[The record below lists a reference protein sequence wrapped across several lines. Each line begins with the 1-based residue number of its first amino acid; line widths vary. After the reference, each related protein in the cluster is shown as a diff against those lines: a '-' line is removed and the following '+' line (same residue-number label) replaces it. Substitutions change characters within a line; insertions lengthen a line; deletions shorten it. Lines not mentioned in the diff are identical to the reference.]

1 MPTGCD
7 NKKRGAYK
15 NMNTLLELLDKT
27 VPEFSASKNSDLR
40 NEMAKKF
47 SEDPSRTSR
56 LISSRSPDFAA
67 LPEDERLKIV
77 NNAIETDKRA
87 FKDSM
92 VENYVRPAAQ
102 VLGTTAGGIGGTALG
117 GPVGGVAL
125 GGAGYALSNKAIDAL
140 KGAIGGTPK
149 EYGSFGEEF
158 LNTSKEIAEGAA
170 LEAGGA
176 ILGKAVPAVVK
187 VANDKGLKPLVET
200 VKKGGNIVKK
210 PVEYL
215 TKPASDSAE
224 VVAAA
229 ERQAIDLTRA
239 ETSGSV
245 AAAIGENGLGKGMLS
260 AGVKQEV
267 FEKQAAQIEN
277 AITKTKV
284 NTGAET
290 LTPAEL
296 GENIAKGK
304 DVVGGKY
311 KEQVSKLYNKVD
323 EKIGVKPVD
332 MPEASKAISELA
344 EANKNLTV
352 SRSPA
357 LKYAE
362 ELQGDG
368 KSFKELQ
375 TIRSKISEDINKEMV
390 ENGYSQ
396 TRTVKDLTTLR
407 QAITADM
414 GQAAENAGVGATW
427 RRANKYHG
435 YGKDIFED
443 NDLLKIIN
451 KDPEKIPSLIFKHNS
466 ETNVKRIMQTLPEET
481 KKEVRRYMVDHVF
494 TDSGEFG
501 FSKAGTWFPKYETS
515 LQAAFGKNDP
525 ILKDFK
531 DLAAISNRKAE
542 VYKKG
547 GNPSGTG
554 KAVDFLTNTVLG
566 VTYFPALIAKVLG
579 ERAAAKW
586 WFQSPTF
593 RKAVISV
600 AKEPKKAASP
610 GMRNIIGRIGGR
622 AALNKYD
629 GELKQAG
636 INGANAQSKAI
647 NKGDAINA
655 QHDPFG
661 KSFIKYSGKPDEAVD
676 YLLKAKQGYVPAA
689 FHKEGV
695 GDIDLVWG
703 EAGKIGEKGGYG
715 LAHIIRRR
723 NEQGLNG
730 FAFTRKIPDIIK
742 NGKVYR
748 RKEHPNALYIGTDK
762 EELVIML
769 NWKGEEKK
777 WLLTGYEIFK

>member
-1 MPTGCD
+1 MNAMDVLLGQALPSFPNFD
-7 NKKRGAYK
+7 DEDKKEMRSLAMGNPRG
-15 NMNTLLELLDKT
+15 T
-27 VPEFSASKNSDLR
+27 VE
-40 NEMAKKF
+40 
-47 SEDPSRTSR
+47 

-67 LPEDERLKIV
+67 LPEAERLKIV

-87 FKDSM
+87 FKDRV

-102 VLGTTAGGIGGTALG
+102 VLGTTAGGIGGTAFG
-117 GPVGGVAL
+117 GPVGGVVL
-125 GGAGYALSNKAIDAL
+125 GGTGYALGNKATDAL
-140 KGAIGGTPK
+140 KGVIGGTPK
-149 EYGSFGEEF
+149 EYGSFGDEII
-158 LNTSKEIAEGAA
+158 NTSKEIIEGAA

-176 ILGKAVPAVVK
+176 GLGKAALNGYK
-187 VANDKGLKPLVET
+187 VLRNKGLKPLVET
-200 VKKGGNIVKK
+200 AKK

-215 TKPASDSAE
+215 TKQAPGSDE
-224 VVAAA
+224 VIAAA
-229 ERQAIDLTRA
+229 ERQAIGLTRA
-239 ETSGSV
+239 EASGSV
-245 AAAIGENGLGKGMLS
+245 AASIGENGLGKGMLS
-260 AGVKQEV
+260 AGIKQEV

-277 AITKTKV
+277 AITKTKGK
-284 NTGAET
+284 TGAGT

-304 DVVGGKY
+304 DAVGGKY

-323 EKIGVKPVD
+323 EKIDGKLLD
-332 MPEASKAISELA
+332 MPEASKAINQLA

-362 ELQGDG
+362 ELQGG
-368 KSFKELQ
+368 NKSFQELK
-375 TIRSKISEDINKEMV
+375 TIRSKISEEINKEMV

-396 TRTVKDLTTLR
+396 TSTVKDLTMLR
-407 QAITADM
+407 EGITADM

-443 NDLLKIIN
+443 NDLLKIIK
-451 KDPEKIPSLIFKHNS
+451 KDPEKIPSLIFKPNS
-466 ETNVKRIMQTLPEET
+466 PTNVKRIMQTIPEET

-494 TDSGEFG
+494 TDAGEFG

-566 VTYFPALIAKVLG
+566 VTYFPALITKVLG

-593 RKAVISV
+593 RKAVISA

-629 GELKQAG
+629 GELKQSG

-647 NKGDAINA
+647 NKGEAINA